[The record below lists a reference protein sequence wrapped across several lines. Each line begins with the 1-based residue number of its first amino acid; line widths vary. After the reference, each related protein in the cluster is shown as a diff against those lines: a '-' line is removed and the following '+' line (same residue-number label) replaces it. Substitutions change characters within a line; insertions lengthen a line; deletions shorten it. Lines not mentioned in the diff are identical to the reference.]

1 MKILCIE
8 DGSVDLN
15 AIKNLK
21 NGDYIVYRQNSNPP
35 FVLEIDESF
44 NKEKQRIKN
53 EIINDSHFYDYD
65 IITMQRLYIV
75 GEYELD
81 RILNKDCEKECSE
94 LVI

>member
-8 DGSVDLN
+8 DGSVDLDT
-15 AIKNLK
+15 IKNLK

-44 NKEKQRIKN
+44 NKEKQRIKS
-53 EIINDSHFYDYD
+53 EIVNDSHLNGYDS
-65 IITMQRLYIV
+65 ITMQRFYRV

-81 RILNKDCEKECSE
+81 RILNNEKEDY
-94 LVI
+94 V